1 MHIKPARLLN
11 VHKIFINGWDKL
23 GVLQP
28 QPSNLFAKKFNLSIL
43 FAKKFNLSILFAKKF
58 IFLYQISKLIGFCMV
73 VCGCL
78 LQNSLDKPYTERFD
92 NKKKARNAEK

>member
-11 VHKIFINGWDKL
+11 VHKISINGWDKL

-28 QPSNLFAKKFNLSIL
+28 QPSNLFAKNFNLSIL
-43 FAKKFNLSILFAKKF
+43 FAKKFN
-58 IFLYQISKLIGFCMV
+58 FLYQISKLIGFCMV

>member
-11 VHKIFINGWDKL
+11 VHKISINGRDKL

-28 QPSNLFAKKFNLSIL
+28 QPP
-43 FAKKFNLSILFAKKF
+43 ILFAKKF
-58 IFLYQISKLIGFCMV
+58 IFKYQISKLIGFCMV

-92 NKKKARNAEK
+92 NKKKAQNAEK